1 MNYDYL
7 VKNGKVVDG
16 SGNPAFEGSLA
27 ISDGKIAALLRNHDD
42 ISAAQENSKQVI
54 D

>member
-7 VKNGKVVDG
+7 IKNGKIVDG

-27 ISDGKIAALLRNHDD
+27 ISDGKIAKLFHNHVD
-42 ISAAQENSKQVI
+42 ISAQRRTVKK
-54 D
+54 